1 VASAQNLALKWRTAN
16 FRGAAN

>member
-16 FRGAAN
+16 FPGAAN